1 MKTFKVYYCSN
12 ENELL
17 QNCATYL
24 KACSAK
30 AAAKKALGIN
40 NIQAGYLEVNSGRKR
55 SLFEISGGKL
65 L

>member
-1 MKTFKVYYCSN
+1 MKKYKIYFWSD

-17 QNCATYL
+17 HCETYV
-24 KACSAK
+24 ASTAK
-30 AAAKKALGIN
+30 SAAKKALGAN
-40 NIQAGYLEVNSGRKR
+40 NIPSGYLEVNSGKKR

>member
-1 MKTFKVYYCSN
+1 MKEYKVYYWSN

-30 AAAKKALGIN
+30 SAAKKALGIN
-40 NIQAGYLEVNSGRKR
+40 GIKSGYLEINSGMKR

>member
-1 MKTFKVYYCSN
+1 MKEHKVYYWSN

-30 AAAKKALGIN
+30 SAAKKALGIN
-40 NIQAGYLEVNSGRKR
+40 KNKSGYLEINSGMKR
-55 SLFEISGGKL
+55 RLFEISGGKL

>member
-1 MKTFKVYYCSN
+1 MKEYKVYFWSN

-17 QNCATYL
+17 QDCATYL

-30 AAAKKALGIN
+30 AAAKKAININ

>member
-1 MKTFKVYYCSN
+1 MKEYKVYYWNN

-30 AAAKKALGIN
+30 SAAKKAIDMN
-40 NIQAGYLEVNSGRKR
+40 NILSGCLQVSSGRKR
-55 SLFEISGGKL
+55 TIYDISGGKIL
-65 L
+65 

>member
-1 MKTFKVYYCSN
+1 MKEYKVYYWSN

-30 AAAKKALGIN
+30 AAAKKALNMN
-40 NIQAGYLEVNSGRKR
+40 NLSSGYLEINSGRKR
-55 SLFEISGGKL
+55 SLFEISRGKL

>member
-1 MKTFKVYYCSN
+1 MKEYKVYYWSN
-12 ENELL
+12 ENELF

-40 NIQAGYLEVNSGRKR
+40 NIKSGYLEIDSGRKR
-55 SLFEISGGKL
+55 SLFEISGSKL

>member
-1 MKTFKVYYCSN
+1 MKEYKVYYWSN

-30 AAAKKALGIN
+30 SAAKKAIGIN
-40 NIQAGYLEVNSGRKR
+40 SIKSGYLEINTGMKR

>member
-1 MKTFKVYYCSN
+1 MKAIKVYHWSN

-30 AAAKKALGIN
+30 AAANKYLGIN
-40 NIQAGYLEVNSGRKR
+40 NIKSGYLELNSGKKR